1 MRSSVTNLSGFI
13 AVRLAVSRDVEVKP
27 SWKLEIRMIILRF
40 TIKDQR
46 IKQNFLVHTSG
57 RRVSDLL
64 KIGAMGFQNW
74 LV

>member
-1 MRSSVTNLSGFI
+1 MLV
-13 AVRLAVSRDVEVKP
+13 VSRDGEVKF
-27 SWKLEIRMIILRF
+27 SWKLEIRIILRF

-46 IKQNFLVHTSG
+46 IKQNFLVHTNG

-64 KIGAMGFQNW
+64 KIRAMGFWNW